1 MKQFY
6 GYESDLRRSQW
17 TLTASYRITQK
28 LRIKLSKMGKS
39 KGHHF
44 IPVFLL
50 REFTNE
56 HGKVWVFRKGTQDV
70 LDVNPRNIAKE
81 THYNSTYEDGRR
93 NNSLEI
99 ELDRAIENR
108 YARVVKDT
116 IKRVRDKSPL
126 DLRSK
131 KNVFRDLA
139 YIQFCRSKSIKDGF
153 GDQRKD
159 TGITK
164 NALQNDYVDM
174 MWNILN
180 DLDKGILPIAW
191 HDLDPLNL
199 GVMCIKNPNKT
210 FVIGDIPLVK
220 VSKTEMYFSI
230 AHDIMIYWGRENDE
244 PERKVIPSGNGNIR
258 RLNEMIL
265 RDSTLIAGKS
275 RSVISDLKNCK
286 LAGSEPRL
294 TD

>member
-1 MKQFY
+1 
-6 GYESDLRRSQW
+6 
-17 TLTASYRITQK
+17 A
-28 LRIKLSKMGKS
+28 

-70 LDVNPRNIAKE
+70 FDVKPGNIAKE

-93 NNSLEI
+93 NSSLEF
-99 ELDRAIENR
+99 ELDRAIESK
-108 YARVVKDT
+108 YAPIVQDT

-126 DLRSK
+126 DLYSK

-139 YIQFCRSKSIKDGF
+139 YVQFCRSRSIKDGF

-159 TGITK
+159 MGITK
-164 NALQNDYVDM
+164 YALQNDYVDM

-180 DLDKGILPIAW
+180 DLDKGILPLAW
-191 HDLDPLNL
+191 HSLDPINL
-199 GVMCIKNPNKT
+199 GTWCIKNPAKA

-220 VSKTEMYFSI
+220 VSETEMYFSI
-230 AHDIMIYWGRENDE
+230 AHDIMIYWGREDDE
-244 PERKVIPSGNGNIR
+244 PECKVLPSGNGHIR
-258 RLNEMIL
+258 KLNEMIL
-265 RDSTLIAGKS
+265 RDSTLIASKS
-275 RSVISDLKNCK
+275 KSVINDLKNCRF
-286 LAGSEPRL
+286 AESEPRL